1 MTYLIRREAIA
12 FLAAVLLISAALVGL
27 NPKTSGAVRAGVIRA
42 SADPVFIV
50 NATPWDGQTIG
61 SATPVI
67 AVLYVDLNPT
77 AAVVFVNFLLDGMN
91 LTSAGNFNQTAFVL
105 PLALELRDGPHF
117 ATFAVIDNQSESA
130 SLSWTFTVDTIAP
143 ILFVTSPVYPIVPT
157 TRIVVEGTAVLAD
170 ATLFAGAAPIN
181 VSATVLPL
189 GVGFWTYPAANGSF
203 TIPVPLTEGLNTIF
217 VNATDRLG
225 NFATVIKT
233 VVRDTT
239 KPSLVIL
246 TPTALVSPTSTVWVS
261 GRTDPGSFLVVNGF
275 SVAVSPLDGTWGVN
289 LTLPD
294 GINVIAVAAAD
305 QVGNLAF
312 AGLGILVDSD
322 VPVVTLTSPTQALTN
337 QDHVLVAGTVTDTR
351 VVVLLVNGIP
361 VSWNAT
367 GAFHTTLTLPEGN
380 TPIVVVAVD
389 AAQHMMI
396 VQTHATVDTT
406 PPTIQIANP
415 PDGLETSQ
423 STVLIRGT
431 VDDAN
436 ATVLVNG
443 QMLRP
448 DASGGWQ
455 TSVALVA
462 GGNTVLVSAVDVAG
476 NRAPTRSLHVEY
488 FSPLPGLD
496 NRTSAN
502 AANLDQLGAIVR
514 FSLVGIL
521 LLAIGV
527 EFALYSRSSRKIR
540 ETRSLLAALVRAK
553 KPKP

>member
-1 MTYLIRREAIA
+1 MTSPVRSGAIA
-12 FLAAVLLISAALVGL
+12 FLVAALLLSAAVVGL
-27 NPKTSGAVRAGVIRA
+27 SPKASEVARAGTLRVF
-42 SADPVFIV
+42 ADPLIIV
-50 NATPWDGQTIG
+50 NATPWNGQTIG
-61 SATPVI
+61 SVTPVI
-67 AVLYVDLNPT
+67 VVVYVDSNPL
-77 AAVVFVNFLLDGMN
+77 ALVVAVNFVVDGMN
-91 LTSAGNFNQTAFVL
+91 VTGAGSFNQTAYVL
-105 PLALELRDGPHF
+105 PLALELRNGPHL
-117 ATFAVIDNQSESA
+117 ATFSVFDNDGDSA
-130 SLSWTFTVDTIAP
+130 SLSWDFTVDTIAP
-143 ILFVTSPVYPIVPT
+143 ILLVTAPAYPIVPT
-157 TRIVVEGTAVLAD
+157 TGILVEGTASLAD
-170 ATLFAGAAPIN
+170 ATIFAGAAPIN

-189 GVGFWTYPAANGSF
+189 GVGFWTYPVANGSF
-203 TIPVPLTEGLNTIF
+203 RIPVPLTEGLNTIF

-261 GRTDPGSFLVVNGF
+261 GRTDPGTFLVVNGF

-312 AGLGILVDSD
+312 AGLGILVDSGA
-322 VPVVTLTSPTQALTN
+322 PVVTLTSPTQALTN

-351 VVVLLVNGIP
+351 VVALLVNGIP

-389 AAQHMMI
+389 AAQHTTI

-455 TSVALVA
+455 TSVALLA

-488 FSPLPGLD
+488 FSPFPGLD

-521 LLAIGV
+521 LLAIAV

>member
-1 MTYLIRREAIA
+1 MTHPVRSEAIA
-12 FLAAVLLISAALVGL
+12 FLAVALLLTAAIVGL
-27 NPKTSGAVRAGVIRA
+27 SPKTSEVAPAGRLGV
-42 SADPVFIV
+42 SAGPILIV
-50 NATPWDGQTIG
+50 NATPWNGQTIG

-67 AVLYVDLNPT
+67 LVVYLETNPL
-77 AAVVFVNFLLDGMN
+77 ASVVAVNFLVDGMN
-91 LTSAGNFNQTAFVL
+91 LTSAGSFNQTAFVL

-117 ATFAVIDNQSESA
+117 ATFDVVDNQSESA
-130 SLSWTFTVDTIAP
+130 SLSWTFTVDTLPP
-143 ILFVTSPVYPIVPT
+143 ILFVTAPVYPIVPT
-157 TRIVVEGTAVLAD
+157 TGILVEGTAVLAD

-225 NFATVIKT
+225 NFATVIKS

-246 TPTALVSPTSTVWVS
+246 TPTAQVSSTSTVWVS

-294 GINVIAVAAAD
+294 GINVIKVAAAD

-312 AGLGILVDSD
+312 AGLGILVDSEA
-322 VPVVTLTSPTQALTN
+322 PVVILTSPVQALTN
-337 QDHVLVAGTVTDTR
+337 QDHVLVAGTVTDTML
-351 VVVLLVNGIP
+351 VALLVNGIP

-367 GAFHTTLTLPEGN
+367 GAFHTTLTLPEGTN
-380 TPIVVVAVD
+380 PIVVVAVD
-389 AAQHMMI
+389 AAQHTTI
-396 VQTHATVDTT
+396 VQTRATVDTT
-406 PPTIQIANP
+406 PPVVQVATP
-415 PDGLETSQ
+415 PDGLETNQ
-423 STVLIRGT
+423 STVLVRGS
-431 VDDAN
+431 VDDLN

-448 DASGGWQ
+448 DPSGRWQ

-462 GGNTVLVSAVDVAG
+462 GGNTILVSAVDVAG
-476 NRAPTRSLHVEY
+476 NRASRSLHVEY
-488 FSPLPGLD
+488 FSPFPGLD

-502 AANLDQLGAIVR
+502 AANLDQLSAIVR

-521 LLAIGV
+521 LVVLAV

-540 ETRSLLAALVRAK
+540 ETRSLLAALLRSK
-553 KPKP
+553 RPKS